1 MGRWASLTPASS
13 LHLLE
18 VGSQPR
24 HGLHCGAGLA
34 GGEGGRKSSWS
45 RRGGGAPARR
55 PRAAPPWPA
64 AAQPAASCRQAAAL
78 PQSPYKLCCCRTRET
93 RRATG
98 GEGGTN
104 GQVATTAVPLRGR
117 CLSDYI
123 HSDSKLP
130 ECCNLLSC
138 HVSVP
143 SLFLCH
149 LGNRKALA
157 QPGIAQLF
165 ALSQSEV
172 RSVHPLA
179 TALVAHCRLISILPA
194 DLTIKL

>member
-1 MGRWASLTPASS
+1 MEHLPGGHEPRRLGQEPLSQLRVAGRRPHSPSRPTSS
-13 LHLLE
+13 AAAAQE
-18 VGSQPR
+18 
-24 HGLHCGAGLA
+24 
-34 GGEGGRKSSWS
+34 
-45 RRGGGAPARR
+45 RRGGQREARGGRSDRWQPQLYLLEAGA
-55 PRAAPPWPA
+55 
-64 AAQPAASCRQAAAL
+64 
-78 PQSPYKLCCCRTRET
+78 
-93 RRATG
+93 
-98 GEGGTN
+98 
-104 GQVATTAVPLRGR
+104 
-117 CLSDYI
+117 CLVSGYI

-130 ECCNLLSC
+130 ECCNHLSC
-138 HVSVP
+138 HVSGP

-149 LGNRKALA
+149 LGNLRALA

>member
-1 MGRWASLTPASS
+1 MEHLPGGHEPRRLGQQPLSQLRAAGRRPHSPSRPTSS
-13 LHLLE
+13 AAAAQE
-18 VGSQPR
+18 
-24 HGLHCGAGLA
+24 
-34 GGEGGRKSSWS
+34 
-45 RRGGGAPARR
+45 RRGGQREARGGRSDRWQLQLYLLEAGA
-55 PRAAPPWPA
+55 
-64 AAQPAASCRQAAAL
+64 
-78 PQSPYKLCCCRTRET
+78 
-93 RRATG
+93 
-98 GEGGTN
+98 
-104 GQVATTAVPLRGR
+104 
-117 CLSDYI
+117 CLVSGYI
-123 HSDSKLP
+123 HSDSKLL

-143 SLFLCH
+143 FLFLCH
-149 LGNRKALA
+149 LGNLKALA

>member
-1 MGRWASLTPASS
+1 MESERRWSTCQAATSRAALASS
-13 LHLLE
+13 RSASCEL
-18 VGSQPR
+18 Q
-24 HGLHCGAGLA
+24 A
-34 GGEGGRKSSWS
+34 GGRTPPVALQALLLPHKRDGEGNGR
-45 RRGGGAPARR
+45 R
-55 PRAAPPWPA
+55 
-64 AAQPAASCRQAAAL
+64 
-78 PQSPYKLCCCRTRET
+78 
-93 RRATG
+93 
-98 GEGGTN
+98 GGTN
-104 GQVATTAVPLRGR
+104 GQVATTAVPLRGQ

-123 HSDSKLP
+123 HSDSKPP
-130 ECCNLLSC
+130 ECRNLLSC

-149 LGNRKALA
+149 LGNLKALV

-179 TALVAHCRLISILPA
+179 TALVAACRLISILPA

>member
-1 MGRWASLTPASS
+1 MEHLPGGHEPRRLGQQPLSQLRAAGRRPHSPSRPTSS
-13 LHLLE
+13 AAAAQE
-18 VGSQPR
+18 
-24 HGLHCGAGLA
+24 
-34 GGEGGRKSSWS
+34 
-45 RRGGGAPARR
+45 RRGGQGE
-55 PRAAPPWPA
+55 
-64 AAQPAASCRQAAAL
+64 
-78 PQSPYKLCCCRTRET
+78 TRE
-93 RRATG
+93 
-98 GEGGTN
+98 GTN
-104 GQVATTAVPLRGR
+104 GQVATTAVPLRGQ

-123 HSDSKLP
+123 HSDSKPP
-130 ECCNLLSC
+130 ECRNLLSC

-179 TALVAHCRLISILPA
+179 TALVAACRLISILPA

>member
-1 MGRWASLTPASS
+1 MGKEEVERWASLTPASS

-78 PQSPYKLCCCRTRET
+78 PQSPYKLCCCRTRGT
-93 RRATG
+93 GRATRD
-98 GEGGTN
+98 EGGKD
-104 GQVATTAVPLRGR
+104 GQVATTAVPLREASA
-117 CLSDYI
+117 CLITYTLTQNPLNVAI
-123 HSDSKLP
+123 FY
-130 ECCNLLSC
+130 
-138 HVSVP
+138 HVMLV
-143 SLFLCH
+143 CH
-149 LGNRKALA
+149 LCFCVIL
-157 QPGIAQLF
+157 GI
-165 ALSQSEV
+165 
-172 RSVHPLA
+172 
-179 TALVAHCRLISILPA
+179 
-194 DLTIKL
+194 

>member
-1 MGRWASLTPASS
+1 MGKEEVGRWASLTPASS

-78 PQSPYKLCCCRTRET
+78 PQSPYKLCCCRTTKEQ
-93 RRATG
+93 RRCGVAWLHRSG
-98 GEGGTN
+98 VGR
-104 GQVATTAVPLRGR
+104 QVATAAVPLAGQH
-117 CLSDYI
+117 CWQDYAG
-123 HSDSKLP
+123 SKLVI
-130 ECCNLLSC
+130 EHNTTNIIWL
-138 HVSVP
+138 
-143 SLFLCH
+143 
-149 LGNRKALA
+149 R
-157 QPGIAQLF
+157 GIGI
-165 ALSQSEV
+165 V
-172 RSVHPLA
+172 
-179 TALVAHCRLISILPA
+179 
-194 DLTIKL
+194 

>member
-1 MGRWASLTPASS
+1 MGKEEVERWASLTPASS

-93 RRATG
+93 GRATG
-98 GEGGTN
+98 GEGGRTDRWQPQLYLLEASACLITYTLTQN
-104 GQVATTAVPLRGR
+104 SLNVAIF
-117 CLSDYI
+117 Y
-123 HSDSKLP
+123 
-130 ECCNLLSC
+130 
-138 HVSVP
+138 HVMLV
-143 SLFLCH
+143 CH
-149 LGNRKALA
+149 LCFCVIL
-157 QPGIAQLF
+157 GI
-165 ALSQSEV
+165 
-172 RSVHPLA
+172 
-179 TALVAHCRLISILPA
+179 
-194 DLTIKL
+194 

>member
-1 MGRWASLTPASS
+1 MEHLPGGHEPRRLGQQPLSQLRAAGRRPHSPSRPTSS
-13 LHLLE
+13 AAAAQE
-18 VGSQPR
+18 
-24 HGLHCGAGLA
+24 
-34 GGEGGRKSSWS
+34 
-45 RRGGGAPARR
+45 RRGG
-55 PRAAPPWPA
+55 
-64 AAQPAASCRQAAAL
+64 Q
-78 PQSPYKLCCCRTRET
+78 RET
-93 RRATG
+93 RGGERTG
-98 GEGGTN
+98 GNHSCTSQR
-104 GQVATTAVPLRGR
+104 GQ

-123 HSDSKLP
+123 HSDSKLS

-138 HVSVP
+138 HISVP

-149 LGNRKALA
+149 LGNLKALV

-172 RSVHPLA
+172 RCVHPLA

>member
-1 MGRWASLTPASS
+1 MEHLPGGHEPRRLGQQPLSQLRAAGRRPHSPSRPTSS
-13 LHLLE
+13 AAAAQE
-18 VGSQPR
+18 
-24 HGLHCGAGLA
+24 
-34 GGEGGRKSSWS
+34 
-45 RRGGGAPARR
+45 RRGGQREAR
-55 PRAAPPWPA
+55 
-64 AAQPAASCRQAAAL
+64 
-78 PQSPYKLCCCRTRET
+78 E
-93 RRATG
+93 
-98 GEGGTN
+98 GTN
-104 GQVATTAVPLRGR
+104 GQVATTAVPLRGQ

-123 HSDSKLP
+123 HSDSKLS

-149 LGNRKALA
+149 LGNLKALA

>member
-1 MGRWASLTPASS
+1 MEHLPGGHEPRRLGQQPLSQLRAAGRRPHSPSRPTSS
-13 LHLLE
+13 AAAAQE
-18 VGSQPR
+18 
-24 HGLHCGAGLA
+24 
-34 GGEGGRKSSWS
+34 
-45 RRGGGAPARR
+45 RRGGQREAR
-55 PRAAPPWPA
+55 
-64 AAQPAASCRQAAAL
+64 
-78 PQSPYKLCCCRTRET
+78 E
-93 RRATG
+93 
-98 GEGGTN
+98 GTN
-104 GQVATTAVPLRGR
+104 GQVATTAVPLRGQ

-123 HSDSKLP
+123 HSDSKPP
-130 ECCNLLSC
+130 ECRNLLSC

-149 LGNRKALA
+149 LGNLKALA